1 MEECEYWPPISVGQC
16 GRLSFERWVAH
27 RNNSESDSAGLTR
40 GAPGSE
46 RTRREWN
53 GDSLWDFSRH
63 ISAVKSWTEIY
74 RFIHNSRYPLWPVRA
89 AGRAASHAHDE
100 GRDWNPR
107 TQLYF
112 QISDQQPEVSVMI
125 ESLGNYWEKVTSQ
138 PKVNKRFTYS
148 LRT

>member
-89 AGRAASHAHDE
+89 AGRAATNFLRIPAIMQPVPS
-100 GRDWNPR
+100 
-107 TQLYF
+107 QLK
-112 QISDQQPEVSVMI
+112 PCHCSV
-125 ESLGNYWEKVTSQ
+125 YTSMGQ
-138 PKVNKRFTYS
+138 VVGFPYYRPVDGKETNHTPASF
-148 LRT
+148 LFDH